1 MTCRVE
7 RVLAER
13 GASVVAL
20 VRDGAGYPFV
30 LKRPA
35 APAGAERLRA
45 EAELLALGRGAG
57 VVALHGVTA
66 DPPGL
71 VLEYAAGGSL
81 AELLRA
87 RGPLA
92 VHEAVRIAAR
102 LADALA
108 HLHARGIVHRDVK
121 PDNVLFTAQGELRL
135 ADFGVAARIGSRGTL
150 GDGWAELRVG
160 TLPYAAPEQ
169 WNAPESSTRPAA
181 DVFALGVVLY
191 ELLTGRLP
199 WEPRAGDDDEALA
212 RRIRSE
218 APVAFGAAVP
228 WPLRALVLQA
238 LRPQPEARPS
248 SAAEFARR
256 ARRAVRRPSTARGL
270 AAAAVTG
277 TLLVLL
283 LRIFAVPA

>member
-1 MTCRVE
+1 MTVE

-30 LKRPA
+30 LKRASAFA
-35 APAGAERLRA
+35 AAERLRA
-45 EAELLALGRGAG
+45 EAELLALARGDG
-57 VVALHGVTA
+57 VVALHGVAA
-66 DPPGL
+66 DPPGI

-87 RGPLA
+87 RGPLPVREA
-92 VHEAVRIAAR
+92 VHIAAR

-121 PDNVLFTAQGELRL
+121 PDNVLFTAHGELRL

-150 GDGWAELRVG
+150 GDGWTELRVG
-160 TLPYAAPEQ
+160 TPPYAAPEQ
-169 WNAPESSTRPAA
+169 WTAPESSTRPAA
-181 DVFALGVVLY
+181 DVFALGVILY

-199 WEPRAGDDDEALA
+199 WDPRADEDDEAFV
-212 RRIRSE
+212 RRIRYE
-218 APVAFGAAVP
+218 APAAVCASIP
-228 WPLRALVLQA
+228 WALRALVLQA
-238 LRPQPEARPS
+238 LRPQPEARPC

-256 ARRAVRRPSTARGL
+256 ARRAVRRPSPSRAL
-270 AAAAVTG
+270 AAAAAMG

-283 LRIFAVPA
+283 FRIFAGPA